1 MRMDLIPGLP
11 NDLGLEGLIRIDYQD
26 FSSVASVCRSWNRLI
41 ELPEF
46 WRRRKASGLTRKV
59 VVMAQ
64 CRVDPVWVQEWQ
76 FYELKLY
83 EPETGYR
90 ALLPPPVPGGL
101 PISSQLVGVGL
112 NLVVMGGLNPN
123 TSEVMTDDVF
133 VYNFVAAT
141 WHRGAKMPGHNRWY
155 FACASDSNRMVFV
168 AGGHDDKNRELK
180 SAMAYDVAED
190 KWMVLPDMA
199 RERDESKGVFH
210 HGKFLVIG
218 GYSKN
223 QHRFGITAESF
234 DIATWQWDPVQE
246 GFLNSET
253 CYRHCTDDGDG
264 KLFKYRGDY
273 VEALQGSTWQL
284 VAKLPTRVKDI
295 SYMIAWQGKVLVIG
309 SVDGEGELYKSFVL
323 DLKSSKWESVEK
335 EYEFLGHVES
345 GCCLE
350 L

>member
-1 MRMDLIPGLP
+1 MTMDLIPGLP
-11 NDLGLEGLIRIDYQD
+11 NDIGLECLIRIHYWD
-26 FSSVASVCRSWNRLI
+26 FSSVASVYRSWNGLI

-59 VVMAQ
+59 VVMVR
-64 CRVDPVWVQEWQ
+64 CRFDPCRGQEGQ
-76 FYELKLY
+76 FYELALR

-90 ALLPPPVPGGL
+90 NVLRPPIPYGL
-101 PISSQLVGVGL
+101 PIACQVVGVGL
-112 NLVVMGGLNPN
+112 NLVVMGGLNPK
-123 TSEVMTDDVF
+123 TLEVMNDVL
-133 VYNFVAAT
+133 VYNFVSAT
-141 WHRGAKMPGHNRWY
+141 WRRGAKMPGHKRWY

-168 AGGHDDKNRELK
+168 AGGHDDKRRALK
-180 SAMAYDVAED
+180 SAIAYDVAED

-199 RERDESKGVFH
+199 RERDEPKGVFH

-218 GYSKN
+218 GYSAKK
-223 QHRFGITAESF
+223 HIFGTSAESF
-234 DIATWQWDPVQE
+234 DVATGQWDPVQE

-253 CYRHCTDDGDG
+253 CYRHCADDGDG
-264 KLFKYRGDY
+264 KLFKSRGDY
-273 VEALQGSTWQL
+273 VEELQGSTWQL
-284 VAKLPTRVKDI
+284 VAKLPTRVGCI

-309 SVDGEGELYKSFVL
+309 SETHFEPYKSFIL